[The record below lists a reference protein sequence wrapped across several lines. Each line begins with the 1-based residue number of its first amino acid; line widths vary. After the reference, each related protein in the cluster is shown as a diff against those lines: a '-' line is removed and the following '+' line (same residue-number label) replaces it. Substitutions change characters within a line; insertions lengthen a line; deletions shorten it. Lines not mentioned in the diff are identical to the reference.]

1 MLNQGEKWLEEHDC
15 LDEEE
20 GNWDDEEWTNWD
32 DEEDWEHNDMPEF
45 NSTEDLYWAFLQHV
59 ESNCSDHY

>member
-45 NSTEDLYWAFLQHV
+45 SSTEDLYWFFI
-59 ESNCSDHY
+59 